1 MPSIAGTSPEG
12 ALRFNFRTLVSAAV
26 PSPAAATSTR
36 DALTAR
42 AMAGAGLAAILGLPL
57 LLLSSL
63 ALGAPLAIPA
73 AIASGY
79 LAISHALA
87 SNRPRRAALISGFV
101 LAALVGWLILYLAQG
116 EDSLSR
122 TGLTAAL
129 MTPLFAAAPALAR
142 SVLGRR
148 GDEGDAASAARAAAL
163 QRVACL
169 DELAPTEAVVIADRE
184 GAVLAA
190 TQAAKKRLRLLPDTF
205 EQPVASAFDPAGM
218 PDVADALRRC
228 RMRGAPVEMVLEDA
242 GEGETA
248 TWVASP
254 FEDGAVSL
262 RLQATAMR
270 VAAKAADDR
279 RRPAAEASMSRACDL
294 GEAVA
299 FALRRARPRAARMG
313 IGIAVACDDALL
325 AACDRQVGRR
335 VAHLAIESALAA
347 SGAGGAIRVDARRLK
362 GIVLLRVMSER
373 ADDAVDDDDASEL
386 ATLRAVVDDAG
397 GTLIVERNAGRATLS
412 VRLALAD
419 VATTMERMERR
430 AEAG

>member
-148 GDEGDAASAARAAAL
+148 GDDASAARAAAL

-299 FALRRARPRAARMG
+299 FALRRARPRAAQMG

-325 AACDRQVGRR
+325 AACDQQVGRR

-397 GTLIVERNAGRATLS
+397 GTLVVERNAGRATLS

>member
-148 GDEGDAASAARAAAL
+148 GDDASAARAAAL

-299 FALRRARPRAARMG
+299 FALRRARPRAAQMG

-335 VAHLAIESALAA
+335 VAHLAIESTLAA

-397 GTLIVERNAGRATLS
+397 GTLVVERNAGRATLS

-419 VATTMERMERR
+419 VATTMERMEQR